1 MRLKLYFELKNEKM
15 PIQYRK
21 NIISFIKASLNEYSE
36 GEFKKL
42 YDGNK
47 PIIKPY
53 TFSVFFEKPQ
63 FEKEQIILNS
73 KTFEINMAVADYE
86 VAVVLY
92 NSFNHQKNKKFSINQ
107 NSWKLTNIAMLPE
120 KKINGDSI
128 NVKFQSPLV
137 ARNRQ

>member
-1 MRLKLYFELKNEKM
+1 MRLKLYFELENEKM

-21 NIISFIKASLNEYSE
+21 NIISFIKASLNKYNEE
-36 GEFKKL
+36 EFKKL

-92 NSFNHQKNKKFSINQ
+92 NSFNHQKTK
-107 NSWKLTNIAMLPE
+107 NSQLI
-120 KKINGDSI
+120 KILGN
-128 NVKFQSPLV
+128 
-137 ARNRQ
+137 